1 MQWFNQQMF
10 KELLTF
16 PMNSV
21 KYSVLIRQTNHD
33 LSSISPKAKVII
45 VNRICKSQNSFFL

>member
-1 MQWFNQQMF
+1 MQWFNHQMS
-10 KELLTF
+10 KELLRL

-33 LSSISPKAKVII
+33 LSSISPKAKVVIL
-45 VNRICKSQNSFFL
+45 NGICKSQNSFF